1 MTKKIKDDKDIDFTE
16 LKFLAFM
23 KGSTELAEMLN
34 QGEPVYR
41 KWFNGQDETP
51 HEIKMTL
58 PKDKALKV
66 RQQANEFGY
75 KVSIWNWYKN
85 NDRQVIIG
93 RYY

>member
-1 MTKKIKDDKDIDFTE
+1 MTKKIKDDKNIDFTE

-23 KGSTELAEMLN
+23 KGSGELAEMLN
-34 QGEPVYR
+34 LGEM
-41 KWFNGQDETP
+41 KQ

-85 NDRQVIIG
+85 NDRQVRIG

>member
-1 MTKKIKDDKDIDFTE
+1 MTKKIRDDKDINFAE

-34 QGEPVYR
+34 QGEMKR
-41 KWFNGQDETP
+41 D
-51 HEIKMTL
+51 EIKMNL
-58 PKDKALKV
+58 PKDKAKKV

-85 NDRQVIIG
+85 DMRQVRIG